1 MIGRRAWGPGE
12 RRLFIRRGFRHH
24 RRVSDPR
31 SEYGRRL
38 TAREARV
45 AACDARGR
53 RISDLRVLAFFLG
66 VTTLVLASRDGGISW
81 LWSGAPLLMFLALV
95 VAHDVVDRRRAR
107 ASLAVQHYQR
117 ALRRLDDAWRGEGV
131 QRRDFAAPEHP
142 YAADLDLFGPGSLF
156 ALLCTA
162 RTRGGQATLA
172 DRLLGPAAPD
182 EVRERQRAVLALR
195 ERIDLREDLALLGG
209 DVALAVEPATL
220 SAWGAAPA
228 WDEGRLTRLR
238 ALAAVLGLAA
248 IAGVAVASATDIGW
262 TPLIVVVA
270 IEALVVHRLSSV
282 VTPVLAPL
290 ERTRRELDVLA
301 RLLERLGAEPA
312 GDSRRLAELRARVDG
327 GAAITRLARIAD
339 WLEVR
344 RSALAPITFLLM
356 WELHGAIAVER
367 WRRVH
372 GPAIARWLAGLGEYE
387 ALAALAAYAYE
398 RPDDVMPTI
407 ADVGLVVRAEELRHP
422 LLRGCVPNAIDLGDP
437 VRVLM
442 ISGSNMS
449 GKSTLLRT
457 LGVNAVLAYA
467 GAPVAARSM
476 HLSPL
481 QLGAT
486 LRVEDSLQG
495 GVSRF
500 YAELRRLRLLRDLA
514 RANDPPLLFLLDEI
528 FHGTNSH
535 DRKIGA
541 EAVLLSLVAAGAI
554 GLCTTHDLALAEAI
568 AGLGERARN
577 VHLQDEVVDG
587 ALVFDYRVRP
597 GIVRRSNAI
606 ALMRSLGL
614 LDDAAAS

>member
-1 MIGRRAWGPGE
+1 M
-12 RRLFIRRGFRHH
+12 
-24 RRVSDPR
+24 SDPR
-31 SEYGRRL
+31 TEYGRRL
-38 TAREARV
+38 AAREATV
-45 AACDARGR
+45 AAADARSR
-53 RISDLRVLAFFLG
+53 RISDLRVVAFLAAATALVLGLRDAGSSLLWSVPPLLAF
-66 VTTLVLASRDGGISW
+66 V
-81 LWSGAPLLMFLALV
+81 ALV
-95 VAHDVVDRRRAR
+95 VAHEVVHRRRDR
-107 ASLAVQHYQR
+107 ALLAVEHYRR

-131 QRRDFAAPEHP
+131 QRRDLAPPEHP

-162 RTRGGQATLA
+162 RTRGGQAALA
-172 DRLLGPAAPD
+172 ERLLRPAAAD
-182 EVRERQRAVLALR
+182 EIRTRQQAVLALR

-220 SAWGAAPA
+220 IAWGEAPRIDA
-228 WDEGRLTRLR
+228 GRLARLR
-238 ALAAVLGLAA
+238 ALASLLGLAA
-248 IAGVAVASATDIGW
+248 IVALVAALATDVGW
-262 TPLIVVVA
+262 MPLIVVAA
-270 IEALVVHRLSSV
+270 IEGLVARSLQPVVAPTLAAL
-282 VTPVLAPL
+282 
-290 ERTRRELDVLA
+290 EETRRELDVLA
-301 RLLERLGAEPA
+301 RLLDRVEREPA
-312 GDSRRLAELRARVDG
+312 GDSRCLAELRRRIDG
-327 GAAITRLARIAD
+327 GAVAIARLARIVD

-344 RSALAPITFLLM
+344 RSVLSPITFLLM
-356 WELHGAIAVER
+356 WELHAAVAVER
-367 WRRVH
+367 WRHAH
-372 GPAIARWLAGLGEYE
+372 GPAIAGWLGALGECE

-398 RPDDVMPTI
+398 RPDDPMPTI
-407 ADVGLVVRAEELRHP
+407 LDEGPRVRADELRHP

-457 LGVNAVLAYA
+457 LGVNVVLAQA
-467 GAPVAARSM
+467 GAPVAARAM
-476 HLSPL
+476 ALSPL

-500 YAELRRLRLLRDLA
+500 YSELRRLRLLRDLA
-514 RANDPPLLFLLDEI
+514 RASAPPLLFLLDEI

-541 EAVLLSLVAAGAI
+541 EAVLVSLVEAGAI

-568 AGLGERARN
+568 AALGERAMN
-577 VHLQDEVVDG
+577 VHFQDEVEDG

-606 ALMRSLGL
+606 ALMRAIGL
-614 LDDAAAS
+614 LDGGPRSDPPAIP